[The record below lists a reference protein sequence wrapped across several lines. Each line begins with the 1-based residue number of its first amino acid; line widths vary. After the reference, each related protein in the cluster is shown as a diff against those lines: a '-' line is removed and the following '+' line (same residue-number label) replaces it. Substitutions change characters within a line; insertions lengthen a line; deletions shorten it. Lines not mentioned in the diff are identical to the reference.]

1 MINTISS
8 YPVTIQRCYI
18 IIDYIAHVVHF
29 IPVTASG
36 SFEIS
41 DTLGHSDQEGIHPG
55 A

>member
-41 DTLGHSDQEGIHPG
+41 DTLGHSDQGGIHPG